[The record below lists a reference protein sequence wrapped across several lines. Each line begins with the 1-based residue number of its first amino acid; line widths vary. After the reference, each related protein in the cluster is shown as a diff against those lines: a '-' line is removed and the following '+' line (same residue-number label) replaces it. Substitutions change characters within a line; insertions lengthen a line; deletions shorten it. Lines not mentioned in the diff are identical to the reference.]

1 LAEKKIP
8 YELIEVNLKNKP
20 KDLLEVNPY
29 AKVPALIDGDGVIYE
44 SAIVNEYLEDK
55 YPTTRLM
62 PTDLLLKAKIRIWI
76 DFMNSRLHPAA
87 HDFTHNKEPEKAQER
102 MHTHLQTLDREMAGR
117 QYFAGDYSLADIT
130 FIPFY
135 TRRQRYGAN
144 IDENLP
150 NLKRWGDELIAR
162 PAVASTL

>member
-1 LAEKKIP
+1 M
-8 YELIEVNLKNKP
+8 NLKNKP

-29 AKVPALIDGDGVIYE
+29 GKVPVLIDGDGIIYE
-44 SAIVNEYLEDK
+44 SAIVNEYLDEK
-55 YPTTRLM
+55 YPAVRLM
-62 PTDLLLKAKIRIWI
+62 PGDHLLRARIRILI

-87 HDFTHNKEPEKAQER
+87 HDFTHKKEPEKAKQQ
-102 MHTHLQTLDREMAGR
+102 MQKHLQTLDQEMEGR

-135 TRRQRYGAN
+135 TRRQRYGAA
-144 IDENLP
+144 IDANLP
-150 NLKRWGDELIAR
+150 NLKRWGEDLIAR

>member
-1 LAEKKIP
+1 
-8 YELIEVNLKNKP
+8 VDLKNKP

-44 SAIVNEYLEDK
+44 SAIVNEYLDEK
-55 YPTTRLM
+55 YSSIPLM
-62 PTDLLLKAKIRIWI
+62 PADLLLRARIRIWI

-87 HDFTHNKEPEKAQER
+87 HDFTHKMEPEKALER
-102 MHTHLQTLDREMAGR
+102 MHTHLQTLDREMAAK
-117 QYFAGDYSLADIT
+117 QYFAGDYSLVDIT

-135 TRRQRYGAN
+135 TRRQRYGAK
-144 IDENLP
+144 IDDSLP
-150 NLKRWGDELIAR
+150 NLKRWGEELIAR

>member
-1 LAEKKIP
+1 LVANH
-8 YELIEVNLKNKP
+8 YG
-20 KDLLEVNPY
+20 
-29 AKVPALIDGDGVIYE
+29 KVPALIDGDGVIYE
-44 SAIVNEYLEDK
+44 SAIVNEYLDEK
-55 YPTTRLM
+55 YPAISLM
-62 PTDLLLKAKIRIWI
+62 PDDLSLRARIRIWI

-87 HDFTHNKEPEKAQER
+87 HDFTHNKEPAKARER
-102 MHTHLQTLDREMAGR
+102 IHMHLQTLDREMTGK

-144 IDENLP
+144 IDESLP
-150 NLKRWGDELIAR
+150 NLKRWGEELIGR